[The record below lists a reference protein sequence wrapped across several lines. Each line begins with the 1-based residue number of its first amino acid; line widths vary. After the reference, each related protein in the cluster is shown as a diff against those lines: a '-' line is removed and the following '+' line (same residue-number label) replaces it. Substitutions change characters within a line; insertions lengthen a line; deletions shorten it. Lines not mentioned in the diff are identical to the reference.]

1 MTLYVILIFAVG
13 SVIELY
19 GLLWLSSIIGFLNVV
34 NLIMFSFLIGVV
46 VGRAYDR
53 TWFNKMQWHLK
64 SGTMPNE
71 EILDGAVMNL
81 ASMALMT
88 PGIILDTIAL
98 FVLIPPTRGL
108 FKDMALSLT
117 QKKISS
123 GQVFFFFKDPD
134 QSNN

>member
-1 MTLYVILIFAVG
+1 MSLYVVLIFAVG

-19 GLLWLSSIIGFLNVV
+19 SLIWMSSIIGFLNVV
-34 NLIMFSFLIGVV
+34 NIIMFTFLIGVV
-46 VGRAYDR
+46 VGRAYGT

-64 SGTMPNE
+64 SGTLPND
-71 EILDGAVMNL
+71 EILNGAVMNI

-88 PGIILDTIAL
+88 PGIVSDTIA
-98 FVLIPPTRGL
+98 FFALIPPIRGL
-108 FKDMALSLT
+108 FKDMALKLT

-134 QSNN
+134 QSNT